1 MSCSLISRHQ
11 YFGRICSLNLRGRRA
26 NQVQRIDV
34 IYGRKDV
41 TESVIEAM
49 GTIDPEKD

>member
-1 MSCSLISRHQ
+1 MISRHQ
-11 YFGRICSLNLRGRRA
+11 HFGRICSLNLQGRRA
-26 NQVQRIDV
+26 NQVGKSDV

-49 GTIDPEKD
+49 GTTDPEKD